1 MKSALALALS
11 AGLLSGCV
19 SSLPRLPDLTQEL
32 LINNQLTTKTIVIG
46 AIVLYYAKDGLVW
59 EVEDRNVGEDLYR
72 LTVKQGK
79 LKTTG
84 QGEARIYFN
93 RRAEEIASIQQCK
106 GFTTLE
112 YNESLISDFLNVPQ
126 RVTEGVIRCDRT
138 LVKR

>member
-1 MKSALALALS
+1 MKPVLALAVGALM
-11 AGLLSGCV
+11 LNGCV
-19 SSLPRLPDLTQEL
+19 TDIPRLPDLSQEL
-32 LINNQLTTKTIVIG
+32 LLNNTLTTKQIVIG

-59 EVEDRNVGEDLYR
+59 EVEDRNIGEDLYR

-84 QGEARIYFN
+84 QGEARLYFN

-138 LVKR
+138 VAKR